1 MQHHFVV
8 MYDTETETW
17 QVDIDTQ
24 STLFPAGNTYAQE
37 DWLEYNGW
45 SNKDDSLLAEDVL
58 AVYLDAINKGNF
70 IIKDK

>member
-8 MYDTETETW
+8 MYDTETDNWEID
-17 QVDIDTQ
+17 VDSQT
-24 STLFPAGNTYAQE
+24 TLFPSGNTYAPE

-45 SNKDDSLLAEDVL
+45 SNKDVSLLTEDIL

-70 IIKDK
+70 IIKER